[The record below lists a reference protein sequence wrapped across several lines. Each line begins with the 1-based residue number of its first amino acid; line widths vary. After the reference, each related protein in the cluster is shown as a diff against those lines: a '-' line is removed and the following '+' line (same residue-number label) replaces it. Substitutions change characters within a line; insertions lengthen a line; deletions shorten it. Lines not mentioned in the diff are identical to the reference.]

1 MALQPLKEMLRD
13 VPAVIPL
20 IIAALLLGALPKMPG
35 GYYDLLRIV
44 VSVFAGFISY
54 RGFSNQ
60 DISLKSLWPWF
71 FAFIT
76 ILFNPIIHVKLGKE
90 IWSIVDASLALFFLW
105 VAYLVHNTNIK

>member
-1 MALQPLKEMLRD
+1 MALQHLKKMLGD
-13 VPAVIPL
+13 IPAVIPL
-20 IIAALLLGALPKMPG
+20 IIASLLLGALPKMPG

-60 DISLKSLWPWF
+60 DIGLKSLWPWF
-71 FAFIT
+71 FAFIA

-90 IWSIVDASLALFFLW
+90 LWSIIDVSFSLFFLW
-105 VAYLVHNTNIK
+105 IAYMIYKK